1 MQNAKYN
8 ATHGN
13 RLKILT
19 VKQILE
25 RLPVPP
31 TEVKA
36 GYTCEN

>member
-19 VKQILE
+19 VKQILQ
-25 RLPVPP
+25 RLPVPS